1 MDSELIELKN
11 STEIYRSALMKIL
24 VRIAKTISVFDQMNL
39 SSSIKND
46 MNHVQGAYQDEFS
59 DLYVKGFIMRINE
72 VRQKTVDYDDEVI
85 DKESYCDAIDLLI
98 HQEELYRQEEE
109 KIDEKFRDVYT
120 IISLYTTFVI
130 DEPIHPV
137 GSPFPGHQKVEY
149 INGIYYCPVKK
160 NNEDNP
166 RAVCKFC
173 VAEQTIDS

>member
-72 VRQKTVDYDDEVI
+72 VRQKTVKYDDEII
-85 DKESYCDAIDLLI
+85 DKEIV
-98 HQEELYRQEEE
+98 R
-109 KIDEKFRDVYT
+109 KK
-120 IISLYTTFVI
+120 
-130 DEPIHPV
+130 
-137 GSPFPGHQKVEY
+137 KV
-149 INGIYYCPVKK
+149 KMK
-160 NNEDNP
+160 NLEM
-166 RAVCKFC
+166 FT
-173 VAEQTIDS
+173 Q

>member
-24 VRIAKTISVFDQMNL
+24 VRISKTISVFDQMNL

-46 MNHVQGAYQDEFS
+46 MDYVQGAYQDEFS

-72 VRQKTVDYDDEVI
+72 VRQKTVDYDDEII
-85 DKESYCDAIDLLI
+85 DKNSYCDAIDLLI
-98 HQEELYRQEEE
+98 HQEELNRQEEE
-109 KIDEKFRDVYT
+109 KADEKFRDVYT
-120 IISLYTTFVI
+120 IISL
-130 DEPIHPV
+130 
-137 GSPFPGHQKVEY
+137 FPGHQKVEY